1 MPDEQDKNED
11 TPGPVEPGPEKY
23 PRTAKGHLVPE
34 ARERAL
40 ADVLRAVQGGASSIK
55 GISDLLG
62 LARPT
67 VRDMLVKLGVVAK
80 PGNAH
85 GPGALTLHGKG
96 PETES
101 PRAKARRKKREADAK
116 KALKREAER
125 IRKAAGAPPAKP
137 SAPAPKPAPL
147 QPEQAYMAPEQAPS
161 AEAPPAPKEDDLL
174 VLDEAAEP
182 PDQPADLAGEE
193 IPPVLDGGE
202 PPDDP
207 PKPKRRNGVA
217 KGTPRDRLPGNPPP
231 MDPTVDKVAL
241 VQIPA
246 AFDEIHRLRQISICP
261 WIDAGQQIA
270 ALRILVGV
278 RSNKGKIDWSTVTPE
293 QIPEEMRHRL
303 AGMLLGWVDL
313 AELPEQVRAA
323 PLVCRQVYKLTGV
336 LPGTVAAAEVVLERW
351 AVLRAELREL
361 AGEARVELGVKAP
374 PLELSLAA
382 ETAYVAPQWD
392 VN

>member
-1 MPDEQDKNED
+1 M
-11 TPGPVEPGPEKY
+11 EPAPEKY

-116 KALKREAER
+116 KALRREADR

-137 SAPAPKPAPL
+137 KAPAPKRAPVQAEPAHMD
-147 QPEQAYMAPEQAPS
+147 PEQAVSE
-161 AEAPPAPKEDDLL
+161 EAPPAPSAPDAV
-174 VLDEAAEP
+174 VLDQAEESP
-182 PDQPADLAGEE
+182 EQPADPAGEE
-193 IPPVLDGGE
+193 TQPVLDDQ
-202 PPDDP
+202 PDEA

-231 MDPTVDKVAL
+231 MSPTVDKVAL

-323 PLVCRQVYKLTGV
+323 PLVCRQVYKLTGI
-336 LPGTVAAAEVVLERW
+336 LPGTVAAAEVVMERW
-351 AVLRAELREL
+351 LVLRAELREL
-361 AGEARVELGVKAP
+361 AGEARVELGTKAP